1 MMFDADRNGKR
12 KRNRIIFCL
21 FFFFVLGVLT
31 FDEFLMAFI
40 QMQRGSNNPSNHWQ
54 YLKNIIP
61 PGILSR
67 LNLLISTT
75 NLFQTIKHSSK
86 SDLIQQHSTQLILQ
100 LIQEDYLLQFFFTY
114 SYILLTYFL
123 SFLFLLYISLI
134 NKNNFNQIQYYFHR
148 HHYLVVVEVVLH
160 QDELH
165 QYHE

>member
-75 NLFQTIKHSSK
+75 NLFQTFYSTNSS
-86 SDLIQQHSTQLILQ
+86 
-100 LIQEDYLLQFFFTY
+100 TY
-114 SYILLTYFL
+114 SRRLFTSILLY
-123 SFLFLLYISLI
+123 LFLYITNIFSFFLVSLI
-134 NKNNFNQIQYYFHR
+134 YFS
-148 HHYLVVVEVVLH
+148 YKQE
-160 QDELH
+160 
-165 QYHE
+165 